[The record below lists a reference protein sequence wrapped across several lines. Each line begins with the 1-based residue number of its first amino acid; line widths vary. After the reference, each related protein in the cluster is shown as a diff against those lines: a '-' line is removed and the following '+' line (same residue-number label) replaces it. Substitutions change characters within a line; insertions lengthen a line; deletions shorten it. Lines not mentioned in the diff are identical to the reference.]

1 MISPGETPPDFTLL
15 TDEGKPLTLSSQ
27 VGKRVVLYFYPKADT
42 PGWTIEAS
50 EFRDAF
56 PQFEGLDAVILGI
69 SPDTVAAQAKFKK
82 KLDLPFTLLADEG
95 HAVAEQYGVWQEK
108 VNYGKTY
115 MGVVRTT
122 FLIGRDGRV
131 THVFEKV
138 NAKGHAAE
146 VAAALE
152 ASGGIPSFG

>member
-1 MISPGETPPDFTLL
+1 
-15 TDEGKPLTLSSQ
+15 
-27 VGKRVVLYFYPKADT
+27 
-42 PGWTIEAS
+42 
-50 EFRDAF
+50 
-56 PQFEGLDAVILGI
+56 VILGI

-82 KLDLPFTLLADEG
+82 KLELPFTLLADHG
-95 HAVAEQYGVWQEK
+95 HAIAEQYGVWQEK

-152 ASGGIPSFG
+152 AS